1 MAKIK
6 NKLPITVSWEGPEK
20 RELYLDS
27 MIKENNWNIGVE
39 IGVRFGRTLFYLLDN
54 NPNLKMY
61 AVDID
66 TSQFYNQLVGTRYAD
81 RLVVLEGDSST
92 LASTIKE
99 TVDFVFI
106 DGAHSKKA
114 VIKDITE
121 YRKILKDD
129 RGLTGHDIDYPS
141 IQSALS
147 DLGINYDVGP
157 DNVWTFKSTGLSN

>member
-6 NKLPITVSWEGPEK
+6 NKLPITVSWNESEK

-27 MIKENNWNIGVE
+27 LVKEHQWTVGIEV
-39 IGVRFGRTLFYLLDN
+39 GVRFGRTLFYLLEN
-54 NPNLKMY
+54 NPTLKMY

-66 TSQFYNQLVGTRYAD
+66 ISQFYNQQVKERYGD
-81 RLVVLEGDSST
+81 RLIVLEGDSAT

-121 YRKILKDD
+121 YRKILKSDI
-129 RGLTGHDIDYPS
+129 GLTGHDIDYPS
-141 IQSALS
+141 IQSAL
-147 DLGINYDVGP
+147 DELGIDYNVCP
-157 DNVWTFKSTGLSN
+157 DNVWTFKSARFSN

>member
-1 MAKIK
+1 
-6 NKLPITVSWEGPEK
+6 
-20 RELYLDS
+20 
-27 MIKENNWNIGVE
+27 
-39 IGVRFGRTLFYLLDN
+39 
-54 NPNLKMY
+54 
-61 AVDID
+61 
-66 TSQFYNQLVGTRYAD
+66 
-81 RLVVLEGDSST
+81 VLEGDSST

-106 DGAHSKKA
+106 DGAHSKKS

>member
-1 MAKIK
+1 MAKVK
-6 NKLPITVSWEGPEK
+6 NKLPMTVSWNGPEK

-27 MIKENNWNIGVE
+27 LIKENNWSVGIE
-39 IGVRFGRTLFYLLDN
+39 IGVRFGRTLFYLLDS

-66 TSQFYNQLVGTRYAD
+66 ISQFYNQQVGLKYAD
-81 RLVVLEGDSST
+81 RLVVLEGNSAT

-129 RGLTGHDIDYPS
+129 KGLTGHDIDYPS

-147 DLGINYDVGP
+147 DLGIDYNVCP
-157 DNVWTFKSTGLSN
+157 DNVWTFKSTRLSN